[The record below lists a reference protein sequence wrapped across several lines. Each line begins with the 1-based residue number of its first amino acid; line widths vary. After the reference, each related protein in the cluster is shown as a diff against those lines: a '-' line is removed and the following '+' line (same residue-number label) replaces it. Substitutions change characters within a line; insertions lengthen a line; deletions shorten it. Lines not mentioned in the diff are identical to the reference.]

1 MTIGEKIKSLR
12 LAQNVTQEKLAEYLN
27 ISYQSVSKWENNNAL
42 PDISLVV
49 PIANFFG
56 VTTDELFD
64 RNASAEAEIEEYD
77 RRAHELKNRGE
88 RLETLAL
95 WREAVQKYPNNYHCL
110 CELTAE
116 LASTVNMPGTDP
128 KTWKK
133 NAEEAVSVGERIL
146 RDCTDG
152 KVREKVIAELMYLC
166 ANPQSGVADEEKS
179 VAYAKMAGC
188 VWYSSEILLEQAYY
202 TEEGVQKGLRQQ
214 QENMLT
220 FLESIT
226 RNMVRVD
233 LAPEEQIFFL
243 KGALKLWETV
253 IYDGN
258 YLFYHH
264 TISYLWNWMA
274 RAYGELGD
282 RENAVAA
289 LEKCLYHARAADAVP
304 KGESH
309 FTSAYVNLA
318 VSDTRAS
325 TRNYTGTYEDAVK
338 NGLRENWAF
347 ASLRDDPAFHALME
361 GD

>member
-27 ISYQSVSKWENNNAL
+27 ISYQSVSKWEKNNAL
-42 PDISLVV
+42 PDITLVV

-64 RNASAEAEIEEYD
+64 RNASAKAVIEGYD

-95 WREAVQKYPNNYHCL
+95 WREAVQKYPNDYHCL
-110 CELTAE
+110 CELMAE
-116 LASTVNMPGTDP
+116 LACTVNMIGVDPGI
-128 KTWKK
+128 WKK
-133 NAEEAVSVGERIL
+133 NAEEAVSIGERIL

-152 KVREKVIAELMYLC
+152 KIREKVISELTYLH

-179 VAYAKMAGC
+179 VTYAKMAGC
-188 VWYSSEILLEQAYY
+188 VWYSSEILLEQAYF
-202 TEEGVQKGLRQQ
+202 TEEGAERGLRQQ

-220 FLESIT
+220 FLETIT

-233 LAPEEQIFFL
+233 LAPKEQIFFL
-243 KGALKLWETV
+243 EGALKLWETV

-264 TISYLWNWMA
+264 TLSYLWNWMA
-274 RAYGELGD
+274 QSYAELGD
-282 RENAVAA
+282 RENTLAA
-289 LEKCLYHARAADAVP
+289 LEKCLFHARAADEVP
-304 KGESH
+304 EGESH
-309 FTSAYVNLA
+309 FTSTYVNLA

-325 TRNYTGTYEDAVK
+325 TRNYTGAYKDAVK
-338 NGLRENWAF
+338 EGLRENWAF
-347 ASLRDDPAFHALME
+347 ASLWDDPAFLALAE
-361 GD
+361 RE